1 MTGPPAE
8 GSRVNWADVPGQV
21 RAEIER
27 ACGARVA
34 EAVTAPGGFSPGLA
48 ARIVCA
54 DGRRWFVKAASGQ
67 VNPDTP
73 RLHRQEARILGDL
86 DPLIRSGR
94 LPAPRLRATVEH
106 GSWFAL
112 ILDDIDGRHPA
123 LPWEDGQVGQV
134 LGALD
139 RLADVLT
146 PAPITAPAI
155 GQYLGADFTGWR
167 TLAQAPGDERLDP
180 WSRARLADLAA
191 VEATWAAH
199 AGGTTLLHADIRA
212 DNVLLA
218 GGGVVVDWPHAC
230 RGAAF
235 VDVVLLAPGVAMQG
249 GPPPADLLTRSRA
262 GRSAT
267 RADLTATVCALAGY
281 FTERSLRPP
290 PPGLPTVRA
299 FQAAQGEVTRRW
311 LAQLL

>member
-1 MTGPPAE
+1 
-8 GSRVNWADVPGQV
+8 V
-21 RAEIER
+21 RAGIER
-27 ACGARVA
+27 ACGARVVD
-34 EAVTAPGGFSPGLA
+34 AVTASGGFSPGLA

-139 RLADVLT
+139 RLADVRWARRGSPT
-146 PAPITAPAI
+146 PSAPRTDRPGRIWSFREHSGHRPCH
-155 GQYLGADFTGWR
+155 LGAS
-167 TLAQAPGDERLDP
+167 LDMRP
-180 WSRARLADLAA
+180 PSAA
-191 VEATWAAH
+191 ATWH
-199 AGGTTLLHADIRA
+199 GGSGYRQGKRTNDPVAVSSRSGSTVMASL
-212 DNVLLA
+212 
-218 GGGVVVDWPHAC
+218 WP
-230 RGAAF
+230 
-235 VDVVLLAPGVAMQG
+235 
-249 GPPPADLLTRSRA
+249 
-262 GRSAT
+262 
-267 RADLTATVCALAGY
+267 
-281 FTERSLRPP
+281 ERR
-290 PPGLPTVRA
+290 
-299 FQAAQGEVTRRW
+299 
-311 LAQLL
+311 